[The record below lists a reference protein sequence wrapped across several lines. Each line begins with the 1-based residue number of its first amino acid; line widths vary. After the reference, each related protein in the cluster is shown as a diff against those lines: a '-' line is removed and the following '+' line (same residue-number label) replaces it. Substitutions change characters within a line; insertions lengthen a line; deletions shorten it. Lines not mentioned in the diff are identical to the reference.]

1 MKTGESRGAVAPL
14 GIFPLTA
21 ASSQATIRR
30 NVVREFP
37 MFGAANALARR
48 SHALSG
54 GYNDFGTSGLRD
66 FGTSGLR
73 DFGHCHTSDSSSNPP
88 GRLKLSLPGPSL
100 PARRRLTANPLKR
113 KLLKRKLRPL
123 SFRSLNLNSLK
134 LRPFAQDASLGAS
147 CTVSGMAGAQPTAL
161 TAAPGDLA
169 LAPWPGIVTP

>member
-1 MKTGESRGAVAPL
+1 
-14 GIFPLTA
+14 
-21 ASSQATIRR
+21 
-30 NVVREFP
+30 
-37 MFGAANALARR
+37 MFGAANALAKS

-73 DFGHCHTSDSSSNPP
+73 DFGHCHTSDSSSSPP

-113 KLLKRKLRPL
+113 KLLKRKPLKRKRRPL
-123 SFRSLNLNSLK
+123 SFRSLNLKPLK
-134 LRPFAQDASLGAS
+134 LRPFALAAALAVS
-147 CTVSGMAGAQPTAL
+147 CTVSGMAGAQPTVI
-161 TAAPGDLA
+161 TAEPGDLA